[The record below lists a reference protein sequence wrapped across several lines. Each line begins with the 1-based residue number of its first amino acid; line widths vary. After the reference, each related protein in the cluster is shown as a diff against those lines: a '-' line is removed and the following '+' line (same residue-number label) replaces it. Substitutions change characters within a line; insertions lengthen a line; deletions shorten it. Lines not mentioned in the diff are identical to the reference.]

1 MKRYLI
7 FGAISTVFLLTSCNK
22 ELTGDNTN
30 SKFIP
35 VSVTISP
42 EAEATLKS
50 GFDEEKHKIVL
61 TGSENMS
68 IFYSNGQKWV
78 GQGNDF
84 TNPYMATGSDRKYSF
99 NCPAELVENQ
109 WFPIFPYS
117 NAIVRLNTPG
127 SQAYVRL
134 SQVQFPKANSF
145 DPQMDYLL
153 GMPFTPKAGETDG
166 TYTAEVSKV
175 KRLFTPLRFDIK
187 GLAATDKISAV
198 TVKFKKDINIATR
211 DINDALTGTFY
222 VKLSDEYDNAVLS
235 SVQERSACNAVSAI
249 YNNPLE
255 HNGGVWPVWF
265 IVNSVSYAAGT
276 EVEITVTTQDAMY
289 VKTFTLSK
297 DTLIDKDVI
306 NYMGINM
313 ATATRLYEDQIVSTT
328 AMGQYTKTGTGSF
341 TDADGVSTTWNLN
354 ATAYNTPTGTTVPRC
369 IQLTGTQYITFP
381 DFASKNIVKAL
392 LYTNPFNK
400 ATGTVDNTLTFTL
413 DGSKKYSYNLYN
425 TAEKGDLP
433 ASTLGADGG
442 VLEISLDEGEYLN
455 GKSIISDA
463 SGNKMISAITLIM
476 EEKPENQKGTDYYLK
491 LTEGK
496 GITIAGTT
504 YTKNNFTKIVNVKKA
519 DGLDQ
524 TSIKPAAGTIYFLD
538 DDVEITFTDHLKCTN
553 PYYIVGR
560 YSKSQPVITTTAA
573 KQIQI
578 GNKVVLKNIN
588 IVSDNANNVFQ
599 TGSLVDNNGSIVIED
614 CEVSC
619 IASLIYDNHA
629 TYSLKDIT
637 INNSIIS
644 QTATGNSK
652 HFLRVFTGSKGT
664 ETTPADDGSNKA
676 RITQS
681 VTLKNN
687 VFVKRDTYQAQLVNY
702 NYGNY
707 SDLKIT
713 VQNNTLINLIA
724 SSLVQWNVITDGT
737 VIFDNNV
744 GWANGHR
751 GKDEGKI
758 MYMLAALYNAA
769 TLEGTFRY
777 CSITNNYFVNR
788 DNTYQNDYD
797 SCHNNMKGI
806 ESSGNTF
813 IKAAVATDAD
823 EPVYV
828 NTGVDNY
835 YPVKEDVAA
844 GKGASYNTKLWMQ
857 DRINTESQE

>member
-35 VSVTISP
+35 VSITISP

-50 GFDEEKHKIVL
+50 GFDKEKHKIVL

-68 IFYSNGQKWV
+68 IFYNNGEKWL
-78 GQGNDF
+78 GPADKL
-84 TNPYMATGSDRKYSF
+84 TNPYMATGSDHKYSF
-99 NCPAELVENQ
+99 NCPAELVGNQ

-117 NAIVRLNTPG
+117 DAIVRLNSAG

-134 SQVQFPKANSF
+134 SQVQFPEANSF

-153 GMPFTPKAGETDG
+153 GMPFTPEPGETDG
-166 TYTAEVSKV
+166 TYTAEVSNV
-175 KRLFTPLRFDIK
+175 KRLFTPLRFDFK
-187 GLAATDKISAV
+187 GLADSDKISAV
-198 TVKFKKDINIATR
+198 TVKFKKDIAVATK

-255 HNGGVWPVWF
+255 HNEGVWPVWF

-289 VKTFTLSK
+289 VKTFTLGK
-297 DTLIDKDVI
+297 DTLIGKDVI

-313 ATATRLYEDQIVSTT
+313 ATATRLYEDKIVSTT

-381 DFASKNIVKAL
+381 DYASKKIVKAL
-392 LYTNPFNK
+392 LYTNPFNQ
-400 ATGTVDNTLTFTL
+400 ATGMIGNTYTFTL
-413 DGSKKYSYNLYN
+413 DESTIYSYNLYN
-425 TAEKGDLP
+425 TASNGSVP
-433 ASTLGADGG
+433 ASTLAANGG
-442 VLEISLDEGEYLN
+442 VLEISLGEGEYLN
-455 GKSIISDA
+455 GKKITSDA

-476 EEKPENQKGTDYYLK
+476 EEEQENPKGTDYYLE

-504 YTKNNFTKIVNVKKA
+504 YIKNNFTNIVNVTKA
-519 DGLDQ
+519 DGLNQ
-524 TSIKPAAGTIYFLD
+524 TSIRPVAGTIYFLD

-560 YSKSQPVITTTAA
+560 YSKFQPVIRTAE

-578 GNKVVLKNIN
+578 GNKVVFKNIN

-614 CEVSC
+614 CEISC
-619 IASLIYDNHA
+619 IGSLIYDSNV

-637 INNSIIS
+637 VNNSIIS
-644 QTATGNSK
+644 QTTNANSK
-652 HFLRVFTGSKGT
+652 NFLKVFTKNDK
-664 ETTPADDGSNKA
+664 DDGSNKA

-687 VFVKRDTYQAQLVNY
+687 VFVKNDTYQTQLVNY

-724 SSLVQWNVITDGT
+724 SSLVQWNEISNGSVT
-737 VIFDNNV
+737 FDNNV
-744 GWANGHR
+744 GWANGNR
-751 GKDEGKI
+751 GSASG
-758 MYMLAALYNAA
+758 MYMLNAPNSTA
-769 TLEGTFRY
+769 TPEGTYSY
-777 CSITNNYFVNR
+777 CSITNNYFVNH
-788 DNTYQNDYD
+788 DAMNDY
-797 SCHNNMKGI
+797 SHSVANMKGVVK
-806 ESSGNTF
+806 SKNTF
-813 IKAAVATDAD
+813 IKAADATDAK
-823 EPVYV
+823 EPVDV

-835 YPVKEDVAA
+835 YPVKDVAA

-857 DRINTESQE
+857 ARINTESQE